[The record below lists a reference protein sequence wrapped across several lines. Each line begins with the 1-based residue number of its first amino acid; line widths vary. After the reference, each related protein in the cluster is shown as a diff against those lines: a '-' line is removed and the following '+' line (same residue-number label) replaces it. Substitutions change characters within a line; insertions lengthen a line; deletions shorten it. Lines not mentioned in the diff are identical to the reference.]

1 MRILLLHIKG
11 DSCNIIVFT
20 NPPKIMGLD
29 MYLYGTKTFYAY
41 DKQIGNEPV
50 TRTTEF
56 QSLLIETNFENAPID
71 DTLWSSYTV
80 DYPLAYWCKTN
91 AIHNWFVQNVQ
102 NGVDDCDRYYVSAEQ
117 LVQLSDLVN
126 NALERPD
133 IAGTYLPTVSGC
145 FFGGLEYD
153 DWYFNKLRYT
163 KKRLDSILSYQSV
176 ALADEDR
183 RILHKRLETNVVLMP
198 SKNST
203 FDGFYYSSSW

>member
-1 MRILLLHIKG
+1 
-11 DSCNIIVFT
+11 
-20 NPPKIMGLD
+20 
-29 MYLYGTKTFYAY
+29 MYLYGTKTFSAY
-41 DKQIGNEPV
+41 DRQIGNEPV

-126 NALERPD
+126 NTLNNPD
-133 IAGTYLPTVSGC
+133 KASVYLPTISGC
-145 FFGGLEYD
+145 FFGVLEYD
-153 DWYFNKLRYT
+153 DWYFDNLRYT

-176 ALADEDR
+176 ALAEEDR
-183 RILHKRLETNVVLMP
+183 RLVQKSLKTNVVLLP

>member
-1 MRILLLHIKG
+1 
-11 DSCNIIVFT
+11 
-20 NPPKIMGLD
+20 MGLD
-29 MYLYGTKTFYAY
+29 MYLYGTKTFSAY

-71 DTLWSSYTV
+71 GTPWSSYTV

-91 AIHNWFVQNVQ
+91 AIHNWFVQNIQ
-102 NGVDDCDRYYVSAEQ
+102 NGVDDCDKYYVSAEQ
-117 LVQLSDLVN
+117 LVKLSDLVN
-126 NALERPD
+126 KALKRPD
-133 IAGTYLPTVSGC
+133 IAGTYLPTKSGC

-153 DWYFNKLRYT
+153 DWYFDNLRYT
-163 KKRLDSILSYQSV
+163 KERLDSILSYQSV

-198 SKNST
+198 SKNPT

>member
-1 MRILLLHIKG
+1 
-11 DSCNIIVFT
+11 
-20 NPPKIMGLD
+20 MGLD
-29 MYLYGTKTFYAY
+29 MYLYGTKTFSAY

-71 DTLWSSYTV
+71 DTLQSSYTV

-91 AIHNWFVQNVQ
+91 AVHNWFVQNVQ

-153 DWYFNKLRYT
+153 DWYFDKLRYT

>member
-1 MRILLLHIKG
+1 
-11 DSCNIIVFT
+11 
-20 NPPKIMGLD
+20 MGLD
-29 MYLYGTKTFYAY
+29 MYLYGTKTFSAY
-41 DKQIGNEPV
+41 DRQIGNEPV

-71 DTLWSSYTV
+71 DTLWSSYIV

-102 NGVDDCDRYYVSAEQ
+102 NGVDDCGRHYVSAEQ

-126 NALERPD
+126 NTLNNPD
-133 IAGTYLPTVSGC
+133 KASAYLPTVSGC

-153 DWYFNKLRYT
+153 DWYFNKLQYT

-176 ALADEDR
+176 ALAEEDR
-183 RILHKRLETNVVLMP
+183 RLVQKSLNTNVVLLP